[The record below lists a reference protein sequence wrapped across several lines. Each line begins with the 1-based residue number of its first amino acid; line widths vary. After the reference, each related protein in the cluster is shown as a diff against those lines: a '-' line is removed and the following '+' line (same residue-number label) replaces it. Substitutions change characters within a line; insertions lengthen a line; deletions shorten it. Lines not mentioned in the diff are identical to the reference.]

1 VILGR
6 ASRLVQEL
14 FYVKLQVFCLFFCL
28 FARKVV
34 LLPTQG
40 LKSFFKNDKMKR
52 KTCKMRTLA
61 MIMAVFSSVA
71 AMGQSEKK
79 NSEPDWL
86 KDFTSRITLNGYAQ
100 GGWSYQNPN
109 GEPTN
114 AYNLKRTLLWAKA
127 RITDR
132 WSFMFMH
139 DFSSVVQEFY
149 TDYRLSKGNE
159 LTVRLGQFKHSY
171 SMENPL
177 SPTQL
182 ELIDVYS
189 QAVLYL
195 AGEGPD
201 PLNGVNYGRDM
212 GLEIYGDLAKGLVH
226 YELALMSGQ
235 GINRRDLNNQKDFI
249 AKLELRPMLGFRVVA
264 SGYLGTGCAVNKAAW
279 NPDIQV
285 GDNYKRNRYS
295 VGAEY
300 KTQAY
305 TGSKYKEARP
315 ASIRAE
321 WLGGQDGDVGSR
333 GGYATVCI
341 PVVDALDVVAS
352 GETFDRNTKV
362 DGWDQTN
369 LTLGLQYWFYK
380 KCRLQLQYTRCL
392 CGENISSK
400 DYDWLQAQVQVAF

>member
-1 VILGR
+1 
-6 ASRLVQEL
+6 
-14 FYVKLQVFCLFFCL
+14 
-28 FARKVV
+28 
-34 LLPTQG
+34 
-40 LKSFFKNDKMKR
+40 MKR
-52 KTCKMRTLA
+52 KTCKMKLLA
-61 MIMAVFSSVA
+61 VMMMAGSSLMA
-71 AMGQSEKK
+71 SAQQK
-79 NSEPDWL
+79 NSEIDWT

-109 GEPTN
+109 DKPQN

-139 DFSSVVQEFY
+139 DFSSVVQEYY

-171 SMENPL
+171 TMENPM

-182 ELIDVYS
+182 ELVDVYS

-212 GLEIYGDLAKGLVH
+212 GLEVYGDLAKGLVH

-235 GINRRDLNNQKDFI
+235 GINRKDLNNQKDFI
-249 AKLELRPMLGFRVVA
+249 AKLELRPVDGFRVVA
-264 SGYLGTGCAVNKAAW
+264 SGYLGTGCAVGTAAW
-279 NPDIQV
+279 NPEINV

-300 KTQAY
+300 KTQPY

-321 WLGGQDGDVGSR
+321 WLGGQDGNVGSR
-333 GGYATVCI
+333 GGYVTTTI
-341 PVVDALDVVAS
+341 PVVDALDIVAS

-369 LTLGLQYWFYK
+369 LTVGLQYWFYK
-380 KCRLQLQYTRCL
+380 KCRMQLQYTRCM
-392 CGENISSK
+392 CGDMIGK
-400 DYDWLQAQVQVAF
+400 DYNWLQAQMQVAF

>member
-1 VILGR
+1 
-6 ASRLVQEL
+6 
-14 FYVKLQVFCLFFCL
+14 
-28 FARKVV
+28 
-34 LLPTQG
+34 
-40 LKSFFKNDKMKR
+40 MKR
-52 KTCKMRTLA
+52 KTCKMKLLA
-61 MIMAVFSSVA
+61 VMMMAGSSLMA
-71 AMGQSEKK
+71 SAQQKSSEI
-79 NSEPDWL
+79 DWT

-109 GEPTN
+109 DKPQN

-132 WSFMFMH
+132 WSFLFMH

-171 SMENPL
+171 TMENPM

-182 ELIDVYS
+182 ELVDVYS

-212 GLEIYGDLAKGLVH
+212 GLEVYGDLAKGLVH

-235 GINRRDLNNQKDFI
+235 GINRKDLNNQKDFI
-249 AKLELRPMLGFRVVA
+249 AKLELRPVDGFRVVA
-264 SGYLGTGCAVNKAAW
+264 SGYLGTGCAVGTAAW
-279 NPDIQV
+279 NPEINV

-300 KTQAY
+300 KTQPY

-321 WLGGQDGDVGSR
+321 WLGGQDGNVGSR
-333 GGYATVCI
+333 GGYVTTTI
-341 PVVDALDVVAS
+341 PVVDALDIVAS

-369 LTLGLQYWFYK
+369 LTVGLQYWFYK
-380 KCRLQLQYTRCL
+380 KCRMQLQYTRCM
-392 CGENISSK
+392 CGNMIGK
-400 DYDWLQAQVQVAF
+400 DYNWLQAQMQVAF

>member
-1 VILGR
+1 ML
-6 ASRLVQEL
+6 
-14 FYVKLQVFCLFFCL
+14 
-28 FARKVV
+28 
-34 LLPTQG
+34 
-40 LKSFFKNDKMKR
+40 
-52 KTCKMRTLA
+52 RTLA
-61 MIMAVFSSVA
+61 VALAVFSSVA
-71 AMGQSEKK
+71 AMGQQKK
-79 NSEPDWL
+79 EGETDWM

-100 GGWSYQNPN
+100 GGWSYQDINDKK
-109 GEPTN
+109 TN
-114 AYNLKRTLLWAKA
+114 SYNLKRTLLWAKA

-139 DFSSVVQEFY
+139 DFSSVVQEYY
-149 TDYRLSKGNE
+149 TDYRLSNDKS
-159 LTVRLGQFKHSY
+159 LSVRLGQFKHSY

-212 GLEIYGDLAKGLVH
+212 GLMVYGDLLNNAVH

-235 GINRRDLNNQKDFI
+235 GINRKDLNNQKDFI
-249 AKLELRPMLGFRVVA
+249 AKLEVKPFDALRIVG
-264 SGYLGTGCAVNKAAW
+264 SGYLGTGCAVGTAAW
-279 NPDIQV
+279 NPDINV

-300 KTQAY
+300 KTRPY
-305 TGSKYKEARP
+305 SKGQYKEARP

-321 WLGGQDGDVGSR
+321 WLGGEDGEVGSR
-333 GGYATVCI
+333 GGYVTTTF
-341 PVVDALDVVAS
+341 PVVGALDIVAS

-369 LTLGLQYWFYK
+369 LTLGVQYWFYK
-380 KCRLQLQYTRCL
+380 KCRVQLQYTRCL

-400 DYDWLQAQVQVAF
+400 DYNWLQAQVQVAF

>member
-1 VILGR
+1 M
-6 ASRLVQEL
+6 
-14 FYVKLQVFCLFFCL
+14 Y
-28 FARKVV
+28 
-34 LLPTQG
+34 
-40 LKSFFKNDKMKR
+40 
-52 KTCKMRTLA
+52 RTLA
-61 MIMAVFSSVA
+61 VALAVFSSVA
-71 AMGQSEKK
+71 AMGQQKSSET
-79 NSEPDWL
+79 DWM

-100 GGWSYQNPN
+100 GGWSYQNPVATKDFPN
-109 GEPTN
+109 LQKTN
-114 AYNLKRTLLWAKA
+114 SYNLKRTLLWAKA

-139 DFSSVVQEFY
+139 DFSSVVQEYY
-149 TDYRLSKGNE
+149 TDYRISNDKS
-159 LTVRLGQFKHSY
+159 LTVRIGQFKHSY
-171 SMENPL
+171 TMENPM

-212 GLEIYGDLAKGLVH
+212 GVNVYGDLFNGFLH
-226 YELALMSGQ
+226 YDLALMSGQ
-235 GINRRDLNNQKDFI
+235 GINRKDNNNQKDFI
-249 AKLELRPMLGFRVVA
+249 AKLEVKPFDGLRIVG
-264 SGYLGTGCAVNKAAW
+264 SGYLGTGNAVGKAAW

-300 KTQAY
+300 KTQPY
-305 TGSKYKEARP
+305 SPGQYKEARP

-321 WLGGQDGDVGSR
+321 WLGGEDGEVGSR
-333 GGYATVCI
+333 GGYVTTSI
-341 PVVDALDVVAS
+341 PVAGALDIVAS
-352 GETFDRNTKV
+352 GETFDRNTSV

-369 LTLGLQYWFYK
+369 LTVGLQYWFYK
-380 KCRLQLQYTRCL
+380 KCRVQLQYTRCL

-400 DYDWLQAQVQVAF
+400 DYNWLQAQVQVAF

>member
-1 VILGR
+1 M
-6 ASRLVQEL
+6 
-14 FYVKLQVFCLFFCL
+14 K
-28 FARKVV
+28 KNV
-34 LLPTQG
+34 L
-40 LKSFFKNDKMKR
+40 KA
-52 KTCKMRTLA
+52 RTLA
-61 MIMAVFSSVA
+61 VLLAAFSSTA
-71 AMGQSEKK
+71 AMGQQKSD
-79 NSEPDWL
+79 SDIDWL

-100 GGWSYQNPN
+100 GGWSYQDPN
-109 GEPTN
+109 GQKQN
-114 AYNLKRTLLWAKA
+114 SYNLKRTLLWAKA

-132 WSFMFMH
+132 WSFLFMH

-149 TDYRLSKGNE
+149 TDYRVTNDKALS
-159 LTVRLGQFKHSY
+159 VRLGQFKHSY
-171 SMENPL
+171 TMENPL

-212 GLEIYGDLAKGLVH
+212 GLMVYGDLANNLLH

-235 GINRRDLNNQKDFI
+235 GINRKDNNNQKDFI
-249 AKLELRPMLGFRVVA
+249 AKLEVKPFDGFRIVG
-264 SGYLGTGCAVNKAAW
+264 SGYLGTGNAVGKAAW
-279 NPDIQV
+279 NPTINV
-285 GDNYKRNRYS
+285 GDNYTRNRYS

-300 KTQAY
+300 KTRPYSEGQ
-305 TGSKYKEARP
+305 YKEARP

-321 WLGGQDGDVGSR
+321 WLGGKDGDVKSR
-333 GGYATVCI
+333 GGYATLCI

-352 GETFDRNTKV
+352 GETFDRNTGV

-369 LTLGLQYWFYK
+369 LTVGLQYWYYK

-392 CGENISSK
+392 CGDMIGD
-400 DYDWLQAQVQVAF
+400 DYNWLQAQVQVAF

>member
-1 VILGR
+1 
-6 ASRLVQEL
+6 
-14 FYVKLQVFCLFFCL
+14 
-28 FARKVV
+28 
-34 LLPTQG
+34 
-40 LKSFFKNDKMKR
+40 MKR
-52 KTCKMRTLA
+52 KTCKMKLLA
-61 MIMAVFSSVA
+61 VMMMAGSSLMA
-71 AMGQSEKK
+71 SAQQK
-79 NSEPDWL
+79 NSEIDWT

-109 GEPTN
+109 DKPQN

-171 SMENPL
+171 TMENPM

-182 ELIDVYS
+182 ELVDVYS

-212 GLEIYGDLAKGLVH
+212 GLEVYGDLAKGLVH

-235 GINRRDLNNQKDFI
+235 GINRKDLNNQKDFI
-249 AKLELRPMLGFRVVA
+249 AKLELRPVDGFRVVA
-264 SGYLGTGCAVNKAAW
+264 SGYLGTGCAVGTAAW
-279 NPDIQV
+279 NPEINV

-300 KTQAY
+300 KTQPY
-305 TGSKYKEARP
+305 TGNKYKEARP

-321 WLGGQDGDVGSR
+321 WLGGQDGNVGSR
-333 GGYATVCI
+333 GGYVTTTI
-341 PVVDALDVVAS
+341 PVVDALDIVAS

-369 LTLGLQYWFYK
+369 LTVGLQYWFYK
-380 KCRLQLQYTRCL
+380 KCRMQLQYTRCM
-392 CGENISSK
+392 CGDMIGK
-400 DYDWLQAQVQVAF
+400 DYNWLQAQMQVAF

>member
-1 VILGR
+1 
-6 ASRLVQEL
+6 
-14 FYVKLQVFCLFFCL
+14 
-28 FARKVV
+28 
-34 LLPTQG
+34 
-40 LKSFFKNDKMKR
+40 MKR
-52 KTCKMRTLA
+52 KTCKMRLLA
-61 MIMAVFSSVA
+61 VMV
-71 AMGQSEKK
+71 AMGSSLMATAQQKGSEI
-79 NSEPDWL
+79 DWT

-109 GEPTN
+109 DKPQN

-139 DFSSVVQEFY
+139 DFSSVVQEYY
-149 TDYRLSKGNE
+149 TDYRVSKGNE
-159 LTVRLGQFKHSY
+159 MTVRLGQFKHSY
-171 SMENPL
+171 TMENPM

-182 ELIDVYS
+182 ELVDVYS

-212 GLEIYGDLAKGLVH
+212 GLEVYGDLAKGAVH

-235 GINRRDLNNQKDFI
+235 GINRKDQNNQKDFI
-249 AKLELRPMLGFRVVA
+249 AKLELRPVQGFRVVA
-264 SGYLGTGCAVNKAAW
+264 SGYLGTGCAVGTAKW
-279 NPDIQV
+279 NPDINV

-315 ASIRAE
+315 ASVRAE
-321 WLGGQDGDVGSR
+321 WLGGQDGKVGSR
-333 GGYATVCI
+333 GGYVTTCI
-341 PVVDALDVVAS
+341 PVVDALDIVAS

-362 DGWDQTN
+362 EGWDQTN
-369 LTLGLQYWFYK
+369 LTVGLQYWFYK
-380 KCRLQLQYTRCL
+380 KCRMQLQYTRCM
-392 CGENISSK
+392 CGDMIGK
-400 DYDWLQAQVQVAF
+400 DYNWVQAQMQVAF

>member
-1 VILGR
+1 
-6 ASRLVQEL
+6 
-14 FYVKLQVFCLFFCL
+14 
-28 FARKVV
+28 
-34 LLPTQG
+34 
-40 LKSFFKNDKMKR
+40 MKR
-52 KTCKMRTLA
+52 KTCKLRLLTVL
-61 MIMAVFSSVA
+61 A
-71 AMGQSEKK
+71 AMGLCSMASAQQKDNEV
-79 NSEPDWL
+79 DWM

-109 GEPTN
+109 GKPQN

-139 DFSSVVQEFY
+139 DFSSVVQEYY
-149 TDYRLSKGNE
+149 TDYRVTKGNE
-159 LTVRLGQFKHSY
+159 LTVRLGQFKHAY
-171 SMENPL
+171 TMENPM

-182 ELIDVYS
+182 ELVDVYS

-212 GLEIYGDLAKGLVH
+212 GLEVYGDLANGVLH
-226 YELALMSGQ
+226 YNLALMSGQ
-235 GINRRDLNNQKDFI
+235 GINRKDQNNQKDFI
-249 AKLELRPMLGFRVVA
+249 AKLELRPVDGFRIVA
-264 SGYLGTGCAVNKAAW
+264 SGYLGTGCAVGTAAW
-279 NPDIQV
+279 NPDIKV

-300 KTQAY
+300 KTQPY

-315 ASIRAE
+315 ASVRAE
-321 WLGGQDGDVGSR
+321 WLGGQDGKVGSR
-333 GGYATVCI
+333 GGYVTTRI

-362 DGWDQTN
+362 EGWDQTN
-369 LTLGLQYWFYK
+369 LTVGLQYWFYK
-380 KCRLQLQYTRCL
+380 KCRMQLQYTRCM
-392 CGENISSK
+392 CGDMIGK
-400 DYDWLQAQVQVAF
+400 DYNWVQAQMQVAF

>member
-1 VILGR
+1 
-6 ASRLVQEL
+6 
-14 FYVKLQVFCLFFCL
+14 
-28 FARKVV
+28 
-34 LLPTQG
+34 
-40 LKSFFKNDKMKR
+40 MKR
-52 KTCKMRTLA
+52 KTCKMKLLA
-61 MIMAVFSSVA
+61 VMMMAGSSLMA
-71 AMGQSEKK
+71 SAQQKSSEI
-79 NSEPDWL
+79 DWT

-109 GEPTN
+109 DKPQN

-171 SMENPL
+171 TMENPM

-182 ELIDVYS
+182 ELVDVYS

-212 GLEIYGDLAKGLVH
+212 GLEVYGDLAKGLVH

-235 GINRRDLNNQKDFI
+235 GVNRKDLDNQKDFI
-249 AKLELRPMLGFRVVA
+249 AKLELRPVDGFRVVA
-264 SGYLGTGCAVNKAAW
+264 SGYLGTGCAVGTAAW
-279 NPDIQV
+279 NPEINV

-300 KTQAY
+300 KTQPY

-321 WLGGQDGDVGSR
+321 WLGGQDGNVGSR
-333 GGYATVCI
+333 GGYVTTAI
-341 PVVDALDVVAS
+341 PVVDALDIVAS

-369 LTLGLQYWFYK
+369 LTVGLQYWFYK
-380 KCRLQLQYTRCL
+380 KCRMQLQYTRCM
-392 CGENISSK
+392 CGDMIGK
-400 DYDWLQAQVQVAF
+400 DYNWLQAQMQVAF

>member
-1 VILGR
+1 MRKILT
-6 ASRLVQEL
+6 L
-14 FYVKLQVFCLFFCL
+14 FVF
-28 FARKVV
+28 V
-34 LLPTQG
+34 LCSLSISAQ
-40 LKSFFKNDKMKR
+40 
-52 KTCKMRTLA
+52 
-61 MIMAVFSSVA
+61 
-71 AMGQSEKK
+71 EKK
-79 NSEPDWL
+79 QEMPDWML
-86 KDFTSRITLNGYAQ
+86 DLRNRITLNGYAQ
-100 GGWSYQNPN
+100 AGYAYTDQEEAMRGG
-109 GEPTN
+109 TN
-114 AYNLKRTLLWAKA
+114 KSSFNLKRTLLWAKA
-127 RITDR
+127 QITDR
-132 WSFMFMH
+132 WSFLFMH
-139 DFSSVVQEFY
+139 DFNSVVQEFY
-149 TDYRLSKGNE
+149 TDYRITRNKA
-159 LTVRLGQFKHSY
+159 LTVRLGQFKNSF

-212 GLEIYGDLAKGLVH
+212 GLEIYGDLAKGLFH

-249 AKLELRPMLGFRVVA
+249 AKLEVRPIDGLRVVA
-264 SGYLGTGCAVNKAAW
+264 SGYLGTGCAVNTAAW
-279 NPDIQV
+279 NPEIQV

-300 KTQAY
+300 KTAPY

-321 WLGGQDGDVGSR
+321 WLGGKDGEVGSR
-333 GGYATVCI
+333 GGYATVCV

-352 GETFDRNTKV
+352 GETFNRNTDV

-380 KCRLQLQYTRCL
+380 KCRIQLQYTRCL
-392 CGENISSK
+392 CGENISSN
-400 DYDWLQAQVQVAF
+400 DYNWLQAQVQVAF

>member
-1 VILGR
+1 
-6 ASRLVQEL
+6 
-14 FYVKLQVFCLFFCL
+14 
-28 FARKVV
+28 
-34 LLPTQG
+34 
-40 LKSFFKNDKMKR
+40 MKR
-52 KTCKMRTLA
+52 ETCKMKLLA
-61 MIMAVFSSVA
+61 VMMMAGSSLMA
-71 AMGQSEKK
+71 SAQQKSSEI
-79 NSEPDWL
+79 DWT

-109 GEPTN
+109 DKPQN

-171 SMENPL
+171 TMENPM

-182 ELIDVYS
+182 ELVDVYS

-212 GLEIYGDLAKGLVH
+212 GLEVYGDLAKGLLH

-235 GINRRDLNNQKDFI
+235 GINRKDLNNQKDFI
-249 AKLELRPMLGFRVVA
+249 AKLELRPVDGFRVVA
-264 SGYLGTGCAVNKAAW
+264 SGYLGTGCAVGTAAW
-279 NPDIQV
+279 NPEIGV

-300 KTQAY
+300 KTSPY

-315 ASIRAE
+315 ASVRAE
-321 WLGGQDGDVGSR
+321 WLGGQDGEVGSR
-333 GGYATVCI
+333 GGYVTTCI
-341 PVVDALDVVAS
+341 PVVDALDIVAS

-369 LTLGLQYWFYK
+369 LTVGLQYWFYK
-380 KCRLQLQYTRCL
+380 KCRMQLQYTRCM
-392 CGENISSK
+392 CGDMLGK
-400 DYDWLQAQVQVAF
+400 DYNWLQAQMQVAF

>member
-1 VILGR
+1 
-6 ASRLVQEL
+6 
-14 FYVKLQVFCLFFCL
+14 
-28 FARKVV
+28 
-34 LLPTQG
+34 
-40 LKSFFKNDKMKR
+40 MKQ
-52 KTCKMRTLA
+52 KTNKWRTLA
-61 MIMAVFSSVA
+61 VALAVFSSVA
-71 AMGQSEKK
+71 AMGQQTEKK
-79 NSEPDWL
+79 SKETNWL
-86 KDFTSRITLNGYAQ
+86 KDLTSRITLNGYAQ
-100 GGWSYQNPN
+100 AGWSYQNPN
-109 GEPTN
+109 GVNTN
-114 AYNLKRTLLWAKA
+114 SYNLKRTLLWAKA

-132 WSFMFMH
+132 WSFLFMH

-149 TDYRLSKGNE
+149 TDYRLTKGNE

-171 SMENPL
+171 TMENPL

-212 GLEIYGDLAKGLVH
+212 GLEVYGDLAKGLFH

-249 AKLELRPMLGFRVVA
+249 AKLEVRPMTGFRIVA
-264 SGYLGTGCAVNKAAW
+264 SGYLGTGSAVNKAAW

-300 KTQAY
+300 KTRPYSPA
-305 TGSKYKEARP
+305 KYKEARS

-333 GGYATVCI
+333 GGYATFCI

-369 LTLGLQYWFYK
+369 LTIGLQYWFYK
-380 KCRLQLQYTRCL
+380 KCRVQMQYTRCL
-392 CGENISSK
+392 VGENISSNN
-400 DYDWLQAQVQVAF
+400 YNWLQAQVQVAF

>member
-1 VILGR
+1 
-6 ASRLVQEL
+6 
-14 FYVKLQVFCLFFCL
+14 
-28 FARKVV
+28 
-34 LLPTQG
+34 
-40 LKSFFKNDKMKR
+40 MKR
-52 KTCKMRTLA
+52 ITCKLRTLA
-61 MIMAVFSSVA
+61 VMLAVFSSVA
-71 AMGQSEKK
+71 AMGQPQTQQEQQKK
-79 NSEPDWL
+79 DKPEWL
-86 KDFTSRITLNGYAQ
+86 KELSSRITLSGYAQ
-100 GGWSYQNPN
+100 AGWSYQNPN
-109 GEPTN
+109 NKATN

-132 WSFMFMH
+132 WSFLFMH

-149 TDYRLSKGNE
+149 TDYRLSKNNE
-159 LTVRLGQFKHSY
+159 LTVRLGQFKTAF

-212 GLEIYGDLAKGLVH
+212 GLEIYGDLFKNVIH

-235 GINRRDLNNQKDFI
+235 GINRKDLNNQKDFI
-249 AKLELRPMLGFRVVA
+249 AKLEVRPIDGLRLVA
-264 SGYLGTGCAVNKAAW
+264 SGYFGTGCAVNTAAW
-279 NPDIQV
+279 NPDIKV

-295 VGAEY
+295 IGGEY
-300 KTQAY
+300 KTAPY

-321 WLGGQDGDVGSR
+321 WLGGVDGDVNSR

-341 PVVDALDVVAS
+341 PVVNALDVVAS
-352 GETFDRNTKV
+352 GETFNRNTKV

-369 LTLGLQYWFYK
+369 LTIGLQYWYYK
-380 KCRLQLQYTRCL
+380 KCRVQLQYTRCL
-392 CGENISSK
+392 CGDKISK
-400 DYDWLQAQVQVAF
+400 NDYDWVQAQVQVAF

>member
-1 VILGR
+1 
-6 ASRLVQEL
+6 
-14 FYVKLQVFCLFFCL
+14 
-28 FARKVV
+28 
-34 LLPTQG
+34 
-40 LKSFFKNDKMKR
+40 MKR
-52 KTCKMRTLA
+52 KTCKMKLLA
-61 MIMAVFSSVA
+61 VMMMAGSSLMA
-71 AMGQSEKK
+71 SAQQKSSEI
-79 NSEPDWL
+79 DWT

-109 GEPTN
+109 DKPQN

-132 WSFMFMH
+132 WSFLFMH
-139 DFSSVVQEFY
+139 DFSSVVQEYY

-171 SMENPL
+171 TMENPM

-182 ELIDVYS
+182 ELVDVYS

-212 GLEIYGDLAKGLVH
+212 GLEVYGDLAKGLVH

-235 GINRRDLNNQKDFI
+235 GVNRKDLNNQKDFI
-249 AKLELRPMLGFRVVA
+249 AKLELRPVDGFRVVA
-264 SGYLGTGCAVNKAAW
+264 SGYLGTGCAVGTAAW
-279 NPDIQV
+279 NPEINV

-300 KTQAY
+300 KTQPY

-321 WLGGQDGDVGSR
+321 WLGGQDGNVGSR
-333 GGYATVCI
+333 GGYVTTTI
-341 PVVDALDVVAS
+341 PVVDALDIVAS

-369 LTLGLQYWFYK
+369 LTVGLQYWFYK
-380 KCRLQLQYTRCL
+380 KCRMQLQYTRCM
-392 CGENISSK
+392 CGDMIGK
-400 DYDWLQAQVQVAF
+400 DYNWLQAQMQVAF

>member
-1 VILGR
+1 
-6 ASRLVQEL
+6 
-14 FYVKLQVFCLFFCL
+14 
-28 FARKVV
+28 
-34 LLPTQG
+34 
-40 LKSFFKNDKMKR
+40 MKR
-52 KTCKMRTLA
+52 KTCKMKLLA
-61 MIMAVFSSVA
+61 VMMMAGSSLMA
-71 AMGQSEKK
+71 SAQQKSSEI
-79 NSEPDWL
+79 DWT

-109 GEPTN
+109 DKPQN

-139 DFSSVVQEFY
+139 DFSSVVQEYY

-171 SMENPL
+171 TMENPM

-182 ELIDVYS
+182 ELVDVYS

-212 GLEIYGDLAKGLVH
+212 GLEVYGDLAKGLVH

-235 GINRRDLNNQKDFI
+235 GINRKDLNNQKDFI
-249 AKLELRPMLGFRVVA
+249 AKLELRPVDGFRVVA
-264 SGYLGTGCAVNKAAW
+264 SGYLGTGCAVGTAAW
-279 NPDIQV
+279 NPEINV

-300 KTQAY
+300 KTQPY

-321 WLGGQDGDVGSR
+321 WLGGQDGNVGSR
-333 GGYATVCI
+333 GGYVTTTI
-341 PVVDALDVVAS
+341 PVVDALDIVAS

-369 LTLGLQYWFYK
+369 LTIGLQYWFYK
-380 KCRLQLQYTRCL
+380 KCRMQLQYTRCM
-392 CGENISSK
+392 CGDMIGK
-400 DYDWLQAQVQVAF
+400 DYNWLQAQMQVAF

>member
-1 VILGR
+1 MKLLAVVMAM
-6 ASRLVQEL
+6 ASSLTASAQ
-14 FYVKLQVFCLFFCL
+14 Q
-28 FARKVV
+28 
-34 LLPTQG
+34 
-40 LKSFFKNDKMKR
+40 KS
-52 KTCKMRTLA
+52 
-61 MIMAVFSSVA
+61 
-71 AMGQSEKK
+71 SEI
-79 NSEPDWL
+79 DWT

-109 GEPTN
+109 DKPQN

-139 DFSSVVQEFY
+139 DFSSVVQEYY

-159 LTVRLGQFKHSY
+159 LTVRFGQFKHSY
-171 SMENPL
+171 TMENPM

-182 ELIDVYS
+182 ELVDVYS

-212 GLEIYGDLAKGLVH
+212 GLEVYGDLAKGLVH

-235 GINRRDLNNQKDFI
+235 GVNRKDLNNQKDFI
-249 AKLELRPMLGFRVVA
+249 AKLELRPVDGFRVVA
-264 SGYLGTGCAVNKAAW
+264 SGYLGTGCAVGTAAW
-279 NPDIQV
+279 NPEINV

-300 KTQAY
+300 KTQPY

-321 WLGGQDGDVGSR
+321 WLGGQDGNVGSR
-333 GGYATVCI
+333 GGYVTTTI
-341 PVVDALDVVAS
+341 PVVDALDIVAS
-352 GETFDRNTKV
+352 GETFNRNTKV

-369 LTLGLQYWFYK
+369 LTVGLQYWFYK
-380 KCRLQLQYTRCL
+380 KCRMQLQYTRCM
-392 CGENISSK
+392 CGDMIGK
-400 DYDWLQAQVQVAF
+400 DYNWLQAQMQVAF